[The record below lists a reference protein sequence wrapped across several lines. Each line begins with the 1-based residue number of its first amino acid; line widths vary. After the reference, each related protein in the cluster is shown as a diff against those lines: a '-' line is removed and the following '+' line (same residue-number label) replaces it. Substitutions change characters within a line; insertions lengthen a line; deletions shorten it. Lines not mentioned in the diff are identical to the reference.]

1 MKALQPAA
9 RRRTRAP
16 GTSLPA
22 LIARAGHARSAAARH
37 ARIAAARHARIAGA
51 GHVPVAGVG
60 HMPIAGGG
68 HAPVAGV
75 TGAPIRPGARNA
87 GGRAIGPAYRG
98 RAPASMI
105 RSRFMPGY
113 E

>member
-1 MKALQPAA
+1 MKALQPGAGHQTHAA
-9 RRRTRAP
+9 GA
-16 GTSLPA
+16 SLPA
-22 LIARAGHARSAAARH
+22 LIACAG
-37 ARIAAARHARIAGA
+37 HARIAGA
-51 GHVPVAGVG
+51 GHMPIAGAG

>member
-1 MKALQPAA
+1 MKALQPGAGHQTHAA
-9 RRRTRAP
+9 GA
-16 GTSLPA
+16 SLPA
-22 LIARAGHARSAAARH
+22 LIACAGH

-51 GHVPVAGVG
+51 GHMPIAGAG

-75 TGAPIRPGARNA
+75 TGAPIRPGAGNA
-87 GGRAIGPAYRG
+87 GGWAIGPAYRG

-105 RSRFMPGY
+105 RGRFMPGY

>member
-1 MKALQPAA
+1 LQPGAGHQTHAA
-9 RRRTRAP
+9 GA
-16 GTSLPA
+16 SLPA
-22 LIARAGHARSAAARH
+22 LIACAGHAP
-37 ARIAAARHARIAGA
+37 IAGA
-51 GHVPVAGVG
+51 G

-75 TGAPIRPGARNA
+75 TGAPIRPGAGNA

-105 RSRFMPGY
+105 RGRFMPGY

>member
-1 MKALQPAA
+1 LQPGAGHQTHAA
-9 RRRTRAP
+9 GA
-16 GTSLPA
+16 SLPA
-22 LIARAGHARSAAARH
+22 LIACAGHAP
-37 ARIAAARHARIAGA
+37 IAGA
-51 GHVPVAGVG
+51 G

-75 TGAPIRPGARNA
+75 TGAPIHPGARNA

-98 RAPASMI
+98 LAPASVI
-105 RSRFMPGY
+105 RSRFMPGF

>member
-1 MKALQPAA
+1 MKALQPGAGHQTHAA
-9 RRRTRAP
+9 GA
-16 GTSLPA
+16 SLPA
-22 LIARAGHARSAAARH
+22 LIACAGHAP
-37 ARIAAARHARIAGA
+37 IAGA
-51 GHVPVAGVG
+51 GHMPIAGAG

-105 RSRFMPGY
+105 RGRFMPGY